1 MAGRLLDESAKGVY
15 IISATPFTE
24 SGDIDFDSTDKLVD
38 FYLES
43 GVDGITILGVL
54 GEAPK
59 LSNEESIDFVKRV
72 AKRVAGKVQIVV
84 GVSSAGNLNLKR
96 LTDTVMDLGAA
107 GVMVSPIAGLKTDEQ
122 IENYFGGLI
131 KELGEKVPIVLQDY
145 PQLSQVYMSA
155 PLLNRLFAK
164 FPSLKMLKAEEVP
177 GLRKIGKVREAEA
190 KGEHRRISILVGN
203 SGMFLPQ
210 ELARGADGAMT
221 GVAYA
226 EMLVGVCKK
235 FAAGDT
241 QGAEDLYDCF
251 LPLVRYENQPGIG
264 LAIRKEILRRRGII
278 SSAKLRTPGP
288 VLDAED
294 HKELGYL
301 MERLDRKLAALADAT
316 GAMSTMRRAG

>member
-1 MAGRLLDESAKGVY
+1 MAGQLLDESAKGVY
-15 IISATPFTE
+15 IISATPFTD
-24 SGDIDFDSTDKLVD
+24 SGDIDFESTDRLVD

-59 LSNEESIDFVKRV
+59 LSAEESVDFVKRV
-72 AKRVAGKVQIVV
+72 MKRVGKLPVVV

-145 PQLSQVYMSA
+145 PQLSAVYMSA
-155 PLLNRLFAK
+155 PLLNRVFAR

-177 GLRKIGKVREAEA
+177 GLRKISKVREAEA

-203 SGMFLPQ
+203 SAMFLPQ

-221 GVAYA
+221 GVAYP
-226 EMLVGVCKK
+226 EMLVSVCKK
-235 FAAGDT
+235 FFAGDAE
-241 QGAEDLYDCF
+241 GAEDVYDAF
-251 LPLVRYENQPGIG
+251 LPLVRYENQPGVG

-278 SSAKLRTPGP
+278 NTAKLRSPGG
-288 VLDAED
+288 VLDADD
-294 HKELGYL
+294 HKELDRL
-301 MERLDRKLAALADAT
+301 MARLDRKLAALALPT
-316 GAMSTMRRAG
+316 GAPKIRRTG

>member
-1 MAGRLLDESAKGVY
+1 MAGRLLDETAKGVY
-15 IISATPFTE
+15 IISATPFADA
-24 SGDIDFDSTDKLVD
+24 GDIDFDSTDRLVD

-59 LSNEESIDFVKRV
+59 LSAEESTEFVKRV
-72 AKRVAGKVQIVV
+72 LKRVGKLPVVV

-131 KELGEKVPIVLQDY
+131 KELGEQVPIVLQDY
-145 PQLSQVYMSA
+145 PQLSAVYMSP
-155 PLLNRLFAK
+155 PLLNRMFAR

-177 GLRKIGKVREAEA
+177 GLRKISKVREAEA

-203 SGMFLPQ
+203 SAMFLPQ

-221 GVAYA
+221 GVAYP
-226 EMLVGVCKK
+226 EMLVSVCKK
-235 FAAGDT
+235 HFGGDT
-241 QGAEDLYDCF
+241 DGAEDVYDAF

-278 SSAKLRTPGP
+278 SSAKLRTPGA
-288 VLDAED
+288 VLDADD
-294 HKELGYL
+294 HQELDRL
-301 MERLDRKLAALADAT
+301 MTRLDRKLAALTLPT
-316 GAMSTMRRAG
+316 GAPRIRRAG

>member
-15 IISATPFTE
+15 IISATPFTD
-24 SGDIDFDSTDKLVD
+24 SGDIDFDSTDRLVD

-59 LSNEESIDFVKRV
+59 LSAEESTAFVKRV
-72 AKRVAGKVQIVV
+72 LKRVDGKVQIVV

-122 IENYFGGLI
+122 IENYFAGLI
-131 KELGEKVPIVLQDY
+131 KELGEGVPICLQDY
-145 PQLSQVYMSA
+145 PQLSAVYMSP
-155 PLLNRLFAK
+155 PLVNRMFAR
-164 FPSLKMLKAEEVP
+164 FPSMKMLKAEEVP
-177 GLRKIGKVREAEA
+177 GLRKISKVREAEA
-190 KGEHRRISILVGN
+190 KGEHRRVSILVGN
-203 SGMFLPQ
+203 SAMFLPQ

-221 GVAYA
+221 GVAYP
-226 EMLVGVCKK
+226 EMLVSVCKK
-235 FAAGDT
+235 HFAGDAD
-241 QGAEDLYDCF
+241 GAEDVYDAF

-278 SSAKLRTPGP
+278 SSAKLRTPGAA
-288 VLDAED
+288 LDADD
-294 HKELGYL
+294 HKDLDRL
-301 MERLDRKLAALADAT
+301 MARLDRKLAALT
-316 GAMSTMRRAG
+316 LPSGAPRIRRAG